1 MGTVIVESIL
11 CRAQI
16 ILQDTTGTR
25 WPLQELLGWLN
36 DAYRE
41 IVLLRPDAFAQIED
55 YVCVAGTRQD
65 LKTQFPNALRL
76 LDVVRNRPA
85 TGGGC
90 AIRHL
95 ERRILDDQRP
105 YWHGETPASKIQH
118 YTFDSRAPTSFLTY
132 PPAVAGTKLEV
143 VFSSVPTEHLVAD
156 IDLEYPCPSAAL
168 TGG

>member
-1 MGTVIVESIL
+1 MGTVTVESIL

-41 IVLLRPDAFAQIED
+41 IVLLRPDAFSQVEEF
-55 YVCVAGTRQD
+55 VCATGTRQD
-65 LKTQFPNALRL
+65 LKAQHQNALRL
-76 LDVVRNRPA
+76 LDVVRNMPA
-85 TGGGC
+85 TGGG
-90 AIRHL
+90 AIRHI

-105 YWHGETPASKIQH
+105 FWHSETGSTKVRH
-118 YTFDSRAPTSFLTY
+118 YSFDSRAPTSFLVY
-132 PPAVAGTKLEV
+132 PPAASGAKVEV
-143 VFSSVPTEHLVAD
+143 VFSSVPTEHAVAE
-156 IDLEYPCPSAAL
+156 IDLEYPCPSAAP